1 MPARPEIDLGTLLCE
16 RCGYVLEG
24 LPAENDCPECGTP
37 IAESLPE
44 HRIGTPWQRDPGWG
58 SYVQTARSVL
68 FGRTRLFEQMAMES
82 ERSAALL
89 RSNLFAVFAIF
100 ALSSPGH
107 AWNVG
112 GHAITLIVAG
122 VVFGVLAALL
132 VAILTTI
139 EALGIRFFGSR
150 EGFRIDRLASLAI
163 CAHGSFGWIISA
175 IGLHA
180 TIATFITLRKG
191 IDGGD
196 ISHAQSFA
204 LLLTLVLSLL
214 GTLAGFLFFEFF
226 AWLGMRRCKFANRTR
241 PPEPGAPRPDA
252 EPPR

>member
-1 MPARPEIDLGTLLCE
+1 MPALDPHTLLCE
-16 RCGYVLEG
+16 RCGYELEG
-24 LPAENDCPECGTP
+24 LPTGGDCPECGTP

-58 SYVQTARSVL
+58 EYFQTARAAL

-82 ERSAALL
+82 GRSTALL
-89 RSNLFAVFAIF
+89 RSNLLAIFAIF
-100 ALSSPGH
+100 AVSGPVH

-112 GHAITLIVAG
+112 GYAITLTFAG
-122 VVFGVLAALL
+122 VVFGVLAVLL

-139 EALGIRFFGSR
+139 EALGIRFFASR
-150 EGFRIDRLASLAI
+150 DGFRIDRRASLAI
-163 CAHGSFGWIISA
+163 CAHGSFGWVISA

-196 ISHAQSFA
+196 ISHAQSFV

-226 AWLGMRRCKFANRTR
+226 AWLGMRRCKFANRPR
-241 PPEPGAPRPDA
+241 PSETVASRPDA
-252 EPPR
+252 DSAR